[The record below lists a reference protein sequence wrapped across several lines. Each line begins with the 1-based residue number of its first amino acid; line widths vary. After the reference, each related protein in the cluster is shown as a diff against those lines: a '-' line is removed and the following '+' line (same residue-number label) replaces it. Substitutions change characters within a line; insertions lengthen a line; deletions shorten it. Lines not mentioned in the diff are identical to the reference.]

1 MEILV
6 SIPTDMRVKSNCYI
20 RIKVCKDGRKAG
32 LVLWR
37 NSGERLASQSGCLL
51 PKRKDQVYKIEGPG
65 LRMLIE
71 TEDDQ
76 HHEN

>member
-20 RIKVCKDGRKAG
+20 KIKVCKDGRKAG

-51 PKRKDQVYKIEGPG
+51 PK
-65 LRMLIE
+65 
-71 TEDDQ
+71 
-76 HHEN
+76 